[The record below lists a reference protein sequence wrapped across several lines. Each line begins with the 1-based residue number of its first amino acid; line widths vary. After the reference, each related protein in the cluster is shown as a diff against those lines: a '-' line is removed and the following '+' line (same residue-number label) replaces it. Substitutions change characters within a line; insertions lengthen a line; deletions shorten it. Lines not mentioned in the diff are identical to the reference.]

1 MKICFVVPDLNCGGV
16 QRVTSELSNVLVSL
30 GHEVAIVLLFKA
42 EEPFYFLDS
51 KVTYLMP
58 AQKRSKNTFGLFKV
72 MTDLRSTIKKVNP
85 DVVIAFHHRYNPF
98 VLLSL
103 VFTGKKVFV
112 SDRCNPYNKLHP
124 FFNEWMR
131 EIMYPKAAGL
141 LVQTNIAAQ
150 VKKHLNKNV
159 YVFPNP
165 IKQLKYTDNLN
176 KEKIVISVGRFD
188 VGKGQDNIIR
198 IFSLV
203 DKELRKDWKLVLVG
217 DGPQRKKL
225 EDLSRE
231 LNVSDRVE
239 FLGARK
245 DVDYLLSI
253 SEIFAFASQEEGYPN
268 ALLEGMGMGLACI
281 SYDCCA
287 GPADLINDEENGFL
301 VPLNDESL
309 FVDRLSYLMCNEN
322 LRKEFG
328 AKAAK
333 VRDTNNI
340 FRITNLLLNYIT
352 K

>member
-16 QRVTSELSNVLVSL
+16 QRVTSELSNMLASME
-30 GHEVAIVLLFKA
+30 HEVTIVLLFKS
-42 EEPFYFLDS
+42 EEPFYSLDS
-51 KVTYLMP
+51 KVTYLIP
-58 AQKRSKNTFGLFKV
+58 DQKRIKNTIGLFKV

-131 EIMYPKAAGL
+131 EFMYPKAAGL

-159 YVFPNP
+159 YILPNP
-165 IKQLKYTDNLN
+165 IKQLQFTDNTD
-176 KEKIVISVGRFD
+176 KDKIIISVGRFD
-188 VGKGQDNIIR
+188 VGKGQDNLIR

-203 DKELRKDWKLVLVG
+203 ENNNRKGWKLVLVG
-217 DGPQRKKL
+217 DGPQRRTL
-225 EDLSRE
+225 ENLSKE
-231 LNVSDRVE
+231 LGLSDSVV

-287 GPADLINDEENGFL
+287 GPSDLINDGENGFL

-309 FVDRLSYLMCNEN
+309 FVDRLSSLMCNDI

-328 AKAAK
+328 EKAAE
-333 VRDTNNI
+333 VRKNNNI
-340 FRITNLLLNYIT
+340 IRISNLLLNYIT